1 MDGYRPGPASVI
13 LSWLLSP
20 LRVGV
25 VLALLLWLLWRWL
38 PRWLRAMGISGL
50 AIAGVLAT
58 PLGANALVT
67 AVESRAAT
75 SAQCIGSPPS
85 TIVLLGGG
93 VDVSTDDPLDY
104 RVLSPIS
111 VQRVF
116 AATRLA
122 RQQPD
127 AQIVITGDSFWGVP
141 ESILMGRLLSE
152 LGIAPER
159 IRQETRARTTWQN
172 AQFTAAL
179 QPPIDRRIWLV
190 TSALHLPRASYAFEQ
205 AGFDTCAWPA
215 DTRYAD
221 WIGWGYLLPSSSAV
235 VKSEAA
241 LHELFGDFAYRHGWL
256 RQIDRN
262 PSPDS
267 GEG

>member
-1 MDGYRPGPASVI
+1 M

-20 LRVGV
+20 LRGGF

-38 PRWLRAMGISGL
+38 PRWLRAIGISGL
-50 AIAGVLAT
+50 AIAWVLAT

-67 AVESRAAT
+67 AVESRAPTAAEC
-75 SAQCIGSPPS
+75 SEPLPS

-93 VDVSTDDPLDY
+93 VQVSTRDPLDY
-104 RVLSPIS
+104 RVISSPS

-116 AATRLA
+116 AAARLA

-127 AQIVITGDSFWGVP
+127 AQIVISGDSFWGVP
-141 ESILMGRLLSE
+141 ESTLMSRLLVE

-159 IRQETRARTTWQN
+159 IREEPASRTTWQN

-179 QPPIDRRIWLV
+179 QPPIARRIWLV
-190 TSALHLPRASYAFEQ
+190 TSALHLPRALFAFEQ
-205 AGFDTCAWPA
+205 AGFDACAWPA
-215 DTRYAD
+215 DTRYAG
-221 WIGWGYLLPSSSAV
+221 WIGWGYFFPASSAIQ
-235 VKSEAA
+235 KSEAA
-241 LHELFGDFAYRHGWL
+241 LHEIFGDFAYRNGWL
-256 RQIDRN
+256 RNADRQ

>member
-1 MDGYRPGPASVI
+1 M

-20 LRVGV
+20 LRGGF
-25 VLALLLWLLWRWL
+25 VLALLLWFLWRWL
-38 PRWLRAMGISGL
+38 PRPLRAIGISGL

-67 AVESRAAT
+67 AVESRAPT

-93 VDVSTDDPLDY
+93 VEVSTRDPLDY

-116 AATRLA
+116 ATALLA

-127 AQIVITGDSFWGVP
+127 AHIIITGDSFWGVP
-141 ESILMGRLLSE
+141 ESTLMARLLTE

-159 IRQETRARTTWQN
+159 IRKETRARTTWQN

-179 QPPIDRRIWLV
+179 QPPTDRRIWLV
-190 TSALHLPRASYAFEQ
+190 SSALHLPRALYTFQQ
-205 AGFDTCAWPA
+205 AGFETCAWPA
-215 DTRYAD
+215 DSRYAG
-221 WIGWGYLLPSSSAV
+221 WIGWGYVLPSSGAI

-241 LHELFGDFAYRHGWL
+241 LHELLGDFAYRHGWL

>member
-1 MDGYRPGPASVI
+1 MI

-20 LRVGV
+20 LRGGLL
-25 VLALLLWLLWRWL
+25 LALLLWLFWRWL
-38 PRWLRAMGISGL
+38 PRWLRAIGMSGL
-50 AIAGVLAT
+50 AVAGVLAT
-58 PLGANALVT
+58 PIGANALVT
-67 AVESRAAT
+67 AVESRAPT
-75 SAQCIGSPPS
+75 SAQCVGSPPS

-93 VDVSTDDPLDY
+93 VQVSTRDPVDY

-116 AATRLA
+116 AAARSA

-127 AQIVITGDSFWGVP
+127 AQIIITGDSFRGVP
-141 ESILMGRLLSE
+141 ESTLMARLLTE

-159 IRQETRARTTWQN
+159 IREEPQARTTWQN

-179 QPPIDRRIWLV
+179 QPPVDRRIWLV
-190 TSALHLPRASYAFEQ
+190 TSALHLSRALYAFEQ
-205 AGFDTCAWPA
+205 AGFDACVWPA
-215 DTRYAD
+215 DTRYAA
-221 WIGWGYLLPSSSAV
+221 WIGWGYLLPSSSAI

-241 LHELFGDFAYRHGWL
+241 LHELLGEFAYRHGWL
-256 RQIDRN
+256 RQTDRN
-262 PSPDS
+262 PSPDA

>member
-1 MDGYRPGPASVI
+1 MDGYRTWPASVI

-141 ESILMGRLLSE
+141 ESILMAQLLME
-152 LGIAPER
+152 LGIEPER
-159 IRQETRARTTWQN
+159 IRQESAARTTWQN

-179 QPPIDRRIWLV
+179 TPPVDRRIWLV
-190 TSALHLPRASYAFEQ
+190 TSALHMPRALYAFEQ
-205 AGFDTCAWPA
+205 AGFNACAWPA
-215 DTRYAD
+215 DSNVAG
-221 WIGWGYLLPSSSAV
+221 WISFGYLLPASSAIA
-235 VKSEAA
+235 KTEAA
-241 LHELFGDFAYRHGWL
+241 LHEMLGEFAYRHGWL